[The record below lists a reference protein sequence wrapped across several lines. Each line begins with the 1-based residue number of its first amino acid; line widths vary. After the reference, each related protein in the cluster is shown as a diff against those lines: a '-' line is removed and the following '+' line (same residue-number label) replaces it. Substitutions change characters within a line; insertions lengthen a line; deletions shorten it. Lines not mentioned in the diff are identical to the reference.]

1 MIGFVYGQTEYS
13 ILENAIHMDD
23 YINHAVENGFS
34 FLTISDLNLH
44 GHYKFYR
51 KCKEHNN

>member
-51 KCKEHNN
+51 KCKEY